1 MPTDASSQGSVAAT
15 SAVMRIGGTLASGW
29 SMILAS
35 CQPLN
40 NASPDSPIA
49 TRFGFRSKVRV
60 YAISSVP
67 EGQKNLPGILHI
79 HGGGQTV
86 NPGWLRFWNERG
98 YAALTFNWGGKW
110 PGRDK
115 FADWGKLTQGNHRDR
130 RHHVDGDEAVGTRV
144 IVVSLDS
151 SLATRLDV
159 PRAHGGDRPEP
170 IRNLWRLDGRYD
182 RLAVRGDG

>member
-1 MPTDASSQGSVAAT
+1 
-15 SAVMRIGGTLASGW
+15 
-29 SMILAS
+29 MILAS

-60 YAISSVP
+60 YAISSAP

-115 FADWGKLTQGNHRDR
+115 FADWGKLTQGNHRT
-130 RHHVDGDEAVGTRV
+130 VGTMLMATKPSVRESSWYLWTRV
-144 IVVSLDS
+144 S
-151 SLATRLDV
+151 R
-159 PRAHGGDRPEP
+159 RALTCLERHGGDRPEP